1 MAQVPLNFFLRTA
14 STLGTTF
21 SQVYSAPFDTA
32 AIMLTV
38 LAANKTSNPQTITVG
53 ISGIGGL
60 NVSTLPYHDIVKNLV
75 IPPNDTTNVAIG
87 KIVLNQFDA
96 MYALCNN
103 NSAVDLTLSVL
114 ETLNL
119 PGVE

>member
-1 MAQVPLNFFLRTA
+1 
-14 STLGTTF
+14 
-21 SQVYSAPFDTA
+21 VYSAPFDTA

-53 ISGIGGL
+53 ISGIGGP
-60 NVSTLPYHDIVKNLV
+60 NVSTLPYYDIVKNLV

-87 KIVLNQFDA
+87 KIVLNQYDA
-96 MYALCNN
+96 MYALCNSA
-103 NSAVDLTLSVL
+103 SAVDLTLSVL